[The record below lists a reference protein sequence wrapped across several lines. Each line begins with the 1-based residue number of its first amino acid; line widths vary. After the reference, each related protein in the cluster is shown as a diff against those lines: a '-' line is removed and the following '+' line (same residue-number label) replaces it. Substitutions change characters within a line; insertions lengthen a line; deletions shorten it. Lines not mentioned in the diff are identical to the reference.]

1 MTEVFNL
8 WDNVPGYNGVHFPTI
23 EYYKAENKKG
33 DGAIV
38 IFPGG
43 GYAMRA
49 AHEGEGYAK
58 HFSAQGIDCFVVQYR
73 VAPDRF
79 PYPLLDARRAVR
91 FVRANAEKF
100 GIDPNKIAV
109 MGSSAGGHLAA
120 FVSTYLK
127 PIDGEGVDELD
138 KVDCRP
144 NAQILCYP
152 VIDYMGHKGSFD
164 VLFNCEAKDIAP
176 EYTPSLICDENTPKV
191 FLWHTAED
199 SCVNVINSYKYAIRL
214 KELNVPVEMHIYPYG
229 GHGLGLGKDYPY
241 IQSWADHLVSW
252 LKLNEYITE

>member
-1 MTEVFNL
+1 MTESFNL
-8 WDNVPGYNGVHFPTI
+8 WDNVPGYNGGHFPTI

-49 AHEGEGYAK
+49 GHEGEGYASY
-58 HFSAQGIDCFVVQYR
+58 FSSQGIDCFVVQYR

-100 GIDPNKIAV
+100 GINPNKIAV

-138 KVDCRP
+138 KVDFRP

-164 VLFNCEAKDIAP
+164 VLLNCDAKDIAA
-176 EYTPSLICDENTPKV
+176 EYTPTLICDEKTPMM

-199 SCVNVINSYKYAIRL
+199 NVVNVTNSYKYAIRL

-229 GHGLGLGKDYPY
+229 GHGLGLGQNYPY
-241 IQSWADHLVSW
+241 IRSWPTHLVEW
-252 LKLNEYITE
+252 LKLHEYII